1 MNNKRV
7 LTFCDAIREAQIQE
21 MESDPKVFVYGID
34 VDDHKGIYGT
44 TTGLAERFG
53 ASRCFAT
60 PLAEDSLLGFGIGAA
75 INGFRPINVHI
86 RADFMLL
93 AMNQL
98 VNMASSFYYGSGGV
112 LNVPLVVRVII
123 GRGWGQG
130 FQHAKTMHSIFA
142 HIPGLKV
149 VMPTTSYDAK
159 GLLISAI
166 RDNNPVI
173 FMEHRWLYYQEGEVP
188 ESSYV
193 EPLGKAKILR
203 EGSDVTIV
211 AVSWMN
217 VEAREAARV
226 LAKRNISV
234 EIVDP
239 RTIAPLDI
247 DTIAASVSKT
257 GHCIV
262 ADYDW
267 MPYGF
272 GAEVAALVSEKCFGQ
287 LKSPVERL
295 GFAHTPCPTTRPLE
309 NVFYPTAIDII
320 RVIERKLGLA
330 QSDLS
335 QEQFYN
341 YEHRFKGPF

>member
-1 MNNKRV
+1 MSNKRV

-21 MESDPKVFVYGID
+21 MESDSKVFVYGID

-44 TTGLAERFG
+44 TIGLARRFG
-53 ASRCFAT
+53 ESRCFAT

-86 RADFMLL
+86 RADFLIL
-93 AMNQL
+93 SMNQL

-112 LNVPLVVRVII
+112 LNVPLVIRVVI

-149 VMPTTSYDAK
+149 VMPTTPYDAK

-173 FMEHRWLYYQEGEVP
+173 FMEHRWLYWQEGEVP
-188 ESSYV
+188 EEPYT

-203 EGSDVTIV
+203 AGSDVTVV

-226 LAKRNISV
+226 LAKRNINV
-234 EIVDP
+234 EIIDP

-247 DTIAASVSKT
+247 DTIAASVAKT

-267 MPYGF
+267 KPCGF
-272 GAEVAALVSEKCFGQ
+272 GAEVAALVAERCFYR
-287 LKSPVERL
+287 LKSPVERV

-309 NVFYPTAIDII
+309 NVFYPNAIDII
-320 RVIERKLGLA
+320 RLIERKLNLGQA
-330 QSDLS
+330 DLS
-335 QEQFYN
+335 GEQFYN

>member
-7 LTFCDAIREAQIQE
+7 ITFCEAIREAQIQE
-21 MESDPKVFVYGID
+21 MERTPKVFVYGID
-34 VDDHKGIYGT
+34 VDDHKGTYGS

-53 ASRCFAT
+53 NNRCFAT

-98 VNMASSFYYGSGGV
+98 ANIASSFCYGSGGV
-112 LNVPLVVRVII
+112 LKVPIVIRSMI

-130 FQHAKTMHSIFA
+130 FQHSKTMHSVFG

-149 VMPTTSYDAK
+149 VMPTTPYDAK

-166 RDNNPVI
+166 RDDNPVLI
-173 FMEHRWLYYQEGEVP
+173 FEHRWLYWQEGEVP
-188 ESSYV
+188 EALYT

-203 EGSDVTIV
+203 EGSDVTVV

-226 LAKRNISV
+226 LAKRGVSV

-239 RTIAPLDI
+239 RTIAPLD
-247 DTIAASVSKT
+247 DETIAASVLKT

-267 MPYGF
+267 IPFGF
-272 GAEVAALVSEKCFGQ
+272 GAEVAAVVSEKCFGH
-287 LKSPVERL
+287 LKSPVTRI

-309 NVFYPTAIDII
+309 NVFYPTAEDII
-320 RVIERKLGLA
+320 RIIERKLNLETA
-330 QSDLS
+330 DLS